1 MIGNTS
7 PWRELLPVGIE
18 VCGTEYAIRSDYR
31 AALDIIAALSDP
43 ELDDQDKA
51 LAAMDIFY
59 PGFGDMKPEH
69 YQEAIRKCF
78 WFLNGGEDEKQT
90 QKPLKLMDWEQDF
103 KYIVAPINRVM
114 GEEIRAVDYLHW
126 WTFLSAYYEIGD
138 CLFAQV
144 VRIRDRLAR
153 GKTLDNADRE
163 WYRNNRALVD
173 LKTKYT
179 SEEDT
184 ILKQWGGG

>member
-1 MIGNTS
+1 MSVDTS
-7 PWRELLPVGIE
+7 PWRELLPTGVE
-18 VCGTEYAIRSDYR
+18 VSGKEYKIRSDYR
-31 AALDIIAALSDP
+31 AALDIIAALADP
-43 ELDDQDKA
+43 ELADQDKA
-51 LAAMDIFY
+51 LVAMDIFY
-59 PGFGDMKPEH
+59 PDFGNMLPEH

-78 WFLNGGEDEKQT
+78 WFLNGGEDEKQA

-114 GEEIRAVDYLHW
+114 GKEIRAVDYLHW

-153 GKTLDNADRE
+153 GKTLDKADRE